1 MSLTAFLASPEG
13 VGLYYVLILAGADWL
28 LSVAA
33 AFRDGTFSLDGV
45 AVFLRTHIMGR
56 VVPIAVLLGL
66 GYFGNAPALSAIG
79 AAAAAL
85 YTAETLKSIAD
96 SWAPGHETQKVPK
109 E

>member
-1 MSLTAFLASPEG
+1 MTLSAFLASPEG
-13 VGLYYVLILAGADWL
+13 IGLYYVLILAAADWL

-45 AVFLRTHIMGR
+45 AIFLRTHIMGR
-56 VVPIAVLLGL
+56 VVPITILLGL
-66 GYFGNAPALSAIG
+66 GYFGNAPALSALG
-79 AAAAAL
+79 AAAAAA

-96 SWAPGHETQKVPK
+96 SWGPGHTTQLVPK